1 MGRLVVHQDK
11 IEDANSVIKICPFG
25 AMEIV
30 NGKVEINASCR
41 MCKVCVRKGPKGA
54 FEFVEDENKVLI
66 KLIRLIKKFIVYLW
80 GME

>member
-30 NGKVEINASCR
+30 NGKVEINASYR
-41 MCKVCVRKGPKGA
+41 MCKVCVRK
-54 FEFVEDENKVLI
+54 
-66 KLIRLIKKFIVYLW
+66 
-80 GME
+80 